1 MKHVKLST
9 STIQR
14 MATLFILLTIMIVL
28 SCVSDKYLNARNLMN
43 IIRQESTLIIIA
55 SAATLLMISGG
66 MDLSPAGVIAL
77 TSVVLAKLCVA
88 GVSLP
93 VAIAGSLLIGVLA
106 GAFSGFLTVIAKV
119 PAMIA
124 TLGTWYITKGL
135 AYALSNSYAIVQGL
149 PENFGWVSVYVGP
162 FPLIVIIAAVIFT
175 IFFIVLN
182 KTLLGKYAY
191 AIGGNAETAR
201 LSGVNVRKVQC
212 VL

>member
-14 MATLFILLTIMIVL
+14 MATLFILLTIMVVL

-162 FPLIVIIAAVIFT
+162 FPLIVIIAAVIFV

-201 LSGVNVRKVQC
+201 LSGDRKSV
-212 VL
+212 V

>member
-77 TSVVLAKLCVA
+77 TCNDCYTGYLVHYERTGICFK
-88 GVSLP
+88 
-93 VAIAGSLLIGVLA
+93 
-106 GAFSGFLTVIAKV
+106 
-119 PAMIA
+119 
-124 TLGTWYITKGL
+124 
-135 AYALSNSYAIVQGL
+135 Q
-149 PENFGWVSVYVGP
+149 
-162 FPLIVIIAAVIFT
+162 
-175 IFFIVLN
+175 
-182 KTLLGKYAY
+182 
-191 AIGGNAETAR
+191 
-201 LSGVNVRKVQC
+201 
-212 VL
+212 